1 MKFLAFVLV
10 ALLAL
15 VLVSAEESGPVSMNN
30 NNIGDIVTVDVS
42 ANAVLSSNMETNI
55 VTLLAALL
63 NQQAAVV
70 GDVPS
75 QDN

>member
-1 MKFLAFVLV
+1 MKFLA
-10 ALLAL
+10 LAL
-15 VLVSAEESGPVSMNN
+15 FALFAVVLVSAEESGPVSMNN
-30 NNIGDIVTVDVS
+30 NNIGDIVTVDLN
-42 ANAVLSSNMETNI
+42 ANAVLSNNVEANI

-70 GDVPS
+70 GDVPT

>member
-1 MKFLAFVLV
+1 MKFLAF
-10 ALLAL
+10 ALLALFAL

-30 NNIGDIVTVDVS
+30 NNIGDIVTIDVN
-42 ANAVLSSNMETNI
+42 ANAVMSNNMEANI

-70 GDVPS
+70 VGDVPS
-75 QDN
+75 